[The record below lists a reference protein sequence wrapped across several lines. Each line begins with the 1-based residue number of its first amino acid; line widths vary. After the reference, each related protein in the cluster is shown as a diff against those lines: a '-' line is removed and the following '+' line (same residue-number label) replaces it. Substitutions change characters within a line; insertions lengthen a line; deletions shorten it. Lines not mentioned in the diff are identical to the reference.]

1 MIFEC
6 LELIVIYICG
16 LPLFFFAGSLDII
29 ELVDDLARLETE
41 AVLAV
46 FDAVA
51 ALFDAA

>member
-1 MIFEC
+1 MPWVDC
-6 LELIVIYICG
+6 DLSICG

-29 ELVDDLARLETE
+29 VELVDDLARLETE

-51 ALFDAA
+51 ALFDDA